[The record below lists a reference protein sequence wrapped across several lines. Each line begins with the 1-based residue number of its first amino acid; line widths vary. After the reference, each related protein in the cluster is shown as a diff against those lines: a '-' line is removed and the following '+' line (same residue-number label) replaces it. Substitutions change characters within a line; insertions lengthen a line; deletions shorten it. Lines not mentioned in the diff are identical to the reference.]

1 MRTGTWRTVALA
13 AWVLALACDEMPG
26 TPAASAAE
34 TVAQMSMPAPDPK
47 TLESSPASTP
57 ALEETVAPATP
68 PVKGIAGKPGPSP
81 AAGRLDAPVRVY
93 VFTDYQCPVCRRA
106 VEPLKLLVRSHP
118 DDVVL
123 IVKQSV
129 SPRHAL
135 AADAATAAL
144 AASRQGK
151 FWPYQDQ
158 LFVDQS
164 ALARPDLLSLGE
176 RTGLNVAAFTR
187 DLDSAP
193 VKAQVQYESA
203 LATALGLDSTPT
215 LVINGEVQRGWGSYR
230 GVEGLV
236 ERETTRARALAA
248 EGVPPARIAYEA
260 TKRSGPDGPRLAAA
274 LFETQR

>member
-1 MRTGTWRTVALA
+1 
-13 AWVLALACDEMPG
+13 
-26 TPAASAAE
+26 
-34 TVAQMSMPAPDPK
+34 MSMPAPDPK

-118 DDVVL
+118 DDVLL

-135 AADAATAAL
+135 AADAAAAAL

-158 LFVDQS
+158 LFVDQR
-164 ALARPDLLSLGE
+164 ALARPDLLSLAE

-187 DLDSAP
+187 DLDGEP

-215 LVINGEVQRGWGSYR
+215 LVINGQVQRGWGSYR

-236 ERETTRARALAA
+236 EREATGARALAA

-274 LFETQR
+274 LFETPR